1 MKFDFSKNDRTPI
14 NVGMYHSEIEA
25 NIAKDTKANDG
36 TLICGKFRIDGP
48 SYAGYVL
55 YKNFLIESKTH
66 PGATYYGRR
75 DYLALLDALGLP
87 SDCDTDD
94 LIGRHIYIDVDID
107 ASGQN
112 VIKGF
117 AKAEE
122 PEETTK
128 DDSDDVNDIPF

>member
-1 MKFDFSKNDRTPI
+1 MKFDFSKDDRTPI
-14 NVGMYHSEIEA
+14 NVGMYRSEIEE
-25 NIAKDTKANDG
+25 NIVKDTKAKDG
-36 TLICGKFRIDGP
+36 TLIVGRFRIDGP

-55 YKNFLIESKTH
+55 YKNFLVESKTH

-75 DYLALLDALGLP
+75 DYLALLEALGLS
-87 SDCDTDD
+87 SDCDTDE
-94 LIGRHIYIDVDID
+94 LVGRHVYIDVDID

-117 AKAEE
+117 AKTEE
-122 PEETTK
+122 PEELTK

>member
-1 MKFDFSKNDRTPI
+1 MKFDFSKTDRTPI
-14 NVGMYHSEIEA
+14 NVGMYRSEIEE
-25 NIAKDTKANDG
+25 NIGKETKAKDG
-36 TLICGKFRIDGP
+36 TLIAGRFRIEGP

-55 YKNFLIESKTH
+55 YKNFLVESKTH
-66 PGATYYGRR
+66 PGAAYYGRR
-75 DYLALLDALGLP
+75 DYLALLEALGFP

-94 LIGRHIYIDVDID
+94 LVGRHVYIDVDID

-112 VIKGF
+112 IIKGF

-122 PEETTK
+122 AEETTK